1 MRYVFGA
8 WVVCCSSVF
17 AETPMNLAERLGYP
31 PDTRALI
38 LHADDAGMCHAVNA
52 VTQAALLDRTVS
64 SASLMVP
71 CPWFPEMAAFCR
83 EHPEL
88 DVGIHLTLTSEWPFY
103 RWKTVASPS
112 EVPGLLDPEGFLWRD
127 PRDVALHATPQE
139 VETECRA
146 QIERTLA
153 FGVRP
158 THLDSHMGTLFV
170 RPEFFEVYL
179 RLALEYRLPAM
190 VPRPTPETLARFR
203 DAGYPDVDTL
213 VEIVSSGEIPLIDEL
228 VAGFPSHE
236 REARMAEYHEA
247 LRRLKPGVSQI
258 IVHLGDDSDEMRAI
272 MNSWLTRQNDD
283 RILRHPTTRALL
295 EELGIRL
302 IGWREIQTLMTR

>member
-1 MRYVFGA
+1 
-8 WVVCCSSVF
+8 
-17 AETPMNLAERLGYP
+17 MNLAERLGYP
-31 PDTRALI
+31 PETRLLI

-52 VTQAALLDRTVS
+52 VTQAALLDGTVS

-88 DVGIHLTLTSEWPFY
+88 DVGIHLTLTSEWLFY
-103 RWKTVASPS
+103 RWKPVASPS
-112 EVPGLLDPEGFLWRD
+112 DVPGLVDPEGFLWRD

-146 QIERTLA
+146 QIERALA

-170 RPEFFEVYL
+170 RPEFFAIYF

-190 VPRPTPETLARFR
+190 IPRPTPETLARFR
-203 DAGYPDVDTL
+203 DAGYSNVDAL
-213 VEIVSSGEIPLIDEL
+213 AEIAFSGEIPFLDEL
-228 VAGFPSHE
+228 VTGVPSHE
-236 REARMAEYHEA
+236 LEARMAEYHEV

-258 IVHLGDDSDEMRAI
+258 IVHLGDDSNEMRAI
-272 MNSWLTRQNDD
+272 MNSWLARQNDA
-283 RILRHPTTRALL
+283 RIFHHPTTRALL